1 MISKIT
7 ILQFLS
13 ILILCSCN
21 NKITKALTE
30 LQNMPAPDYSYIIQP
45 TFKTDKESLEFQI
58 KELYSAEEVKIGG
71 IGTHGYEKD
80 TKEQKDEKY
89 WLKVILLNSKSIVDF
104 NDEQK
109 MNELGKD
116 VAKSTLSKITN
127 SESYD
132 KIQVTFVEQWNDGV
146 QKQMKQNI
154 FYSLP
159 DLQVTQLFDK
169 E

>member
-7 ILQFLS
+7 ILQLL
-13 ILILCSCN
+13 IVLILCSCN
-21 NKITKALTE
+21 NKINKALTE

-45 TFKTDKESLEFQI
+45 TFKTDKESLEFQVQ
-58 KELYSAEEVKIGG
+58 ELYSAEEVKIGG
-71 IGTHGYEKD
+71 IGTHGYDKE
-80 TKEQKDEKY
+80 TKEQKDKKF
-89 WLKVILLNSKSIVDF
+89 WLKVVLLNSKSISDF

-109 MNELGKD
+109 MNELGRD
-116 VAKSTLSKITN
+116 VAKSTLSEITN

-154 FYSLP
+154 FYTLP
-159 DLQVTQLFDK
+159 DLQVTQLFD
-169 E
+169 EE

>member
-1 MISKIT
+1 MITKRT

-13 ILILCSCN
+13 VLILCSCS
-21 NKITKALTE
+21 NKINKALTE

-45 TFKTDKESLEFQI
+45 TFRTEKESLEFKL

-71 IGTHGYEKD
+71 VGTHGYDKD

-109 MNELGKD
+109 MNELGKV
-116 VAKSTLSKITN
+116 VAKSTLSEITN

-154 FYSLP
+154 FYTLP
-159 DLQVTQLFDK
+159 DLQVTKLFD
-169 E
+169 EE